1 MQLIAFQAM
10 PSLQKDGLP
19 YWIFWFVFLFILLLF
34 LFIFL
39 RDHRLRL
46 RLSSFFAGARRRSVL
61 LQLRFKLKR
70 ERQKKENVLKRLGEK
85 AWDSDIPL
93 EGAEGTRAALEE
105 MVKKRDA
112 TQMEW
117 KNVFAEMERLHK
129 RLEESN
135 ALFER
140 KIQERKAQKQPFD
153 DLAKRKKE
161 EEKALKK
168 LAPGRDI
175 DRQKDEVRREAADTI
190 GRVQEF
196 ERQIREI
203 EAEKRDHQREIA
215 REIHFWKKKKEKVQE
230 RIKEIEAQQ
239 QDLYLSLG
247 RILEENKV
255 ERVDLRGL
263 SAEIDLVNGRIATLQ
278 RRIETLGGG

>member
-1 MQLIAFQAM
+1 
-10 PSLQKDGLP
+10 
-19 YWIFWFVFLFILLLF
+19 
-34 LFIFL
+34 
-39 RDHRLRL
+39 
-46 RLSSFFAGARRRSVL
+46 
-61 LQLRFKLKR
+61 
-70 ERQKKENVLKRLGEK
+70 
-85 AWDSDIPL
+85 
-93 EGAEGTRAALEE
+93 
-105 MVKKRDA
+105 
-112 TQMEW
+112 
-117 KNVFAEMERLHK
+117 
-129 RLEESN
+129 
-135 ALFER
+135 
-140 KIQERKAQKQPFD
+140 
-153 DLAKRKKE
+153 
-161 EEKALKK
+161 
-168 LAPGRDI
+168 
-175 DRQKDEVRREAADTI
+175 
-190 GRVQEF
+190 RVQEF